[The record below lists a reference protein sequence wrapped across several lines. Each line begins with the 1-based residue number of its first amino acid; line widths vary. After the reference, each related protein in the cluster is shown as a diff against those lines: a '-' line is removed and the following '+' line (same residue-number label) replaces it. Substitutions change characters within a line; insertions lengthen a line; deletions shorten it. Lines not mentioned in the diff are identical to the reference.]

1 MFNKNKVR
9 KVNDLLD
16 VAENCLNNKD
26 RENARKAMEESYNLI
41 KKISGYDKT
50 KLSVRWMEI
59 AEKSDNL
66 AEEIANTGLT
76 EEQIAKKK
84 ADEKVRKDKNL
95 KEYNENKKLID
106 DNPLYT
112 KWADYFW
119 EHRLEND
126 EVLQQ
131 KFVPITIAKFKKL
144 RYDNEHEEFDES
156 KCPREFAKYLTE
168 ESWINES
175 LGCLKYGADKY
186 LYFELLCKN
195 AMLTEYKNMFK
206 ELKLGYI
213 PNLFIGYLSCPE
225 IYGKKLPIIKE
236 NLDNGFITNYD
247 CYDKIT
253 KYSIKDYTISMDK
266 SKYNDLSVAGKFVA
280 QLWKENCNTDI
291 YNDDTNHCKDR
302 VEGLLKVEDIL
313 PYTLKKL
320 TDGKKAYDLATKY
333 FEFVES
339 NE

>member
-41 KKISGYDKT
+41 KKILGYDKT

-66 AEEIANTGLT
+66 AEEIANAGLT

-84 ADEKVRKDKNL
+84 ADEKIRKDKNL

-131 KFVPITIAKFKKL
+131 KFVPLSIEYFKQWRYNTEHTDWKFPIEL
-144 RYDNEHEEFDES
+144 ARHMI
-156 KCPREFAKYLTE
+156 E

-175 LGCLKYGADKY
+175 LGCLKYGVDKY

-195 AMLTEYKNMFK
+195 AMQAEYKFK
-206 ELKLGYI
+206 ELKLDDISG
-213 PNLFIGYLSCPE
+213 NFIGYLARPKFYEKE
-225 IYGKKLPIIKE
+225 IPIIKE
-236 NLDNGFITNYD
+236 NFNNGFITNFYED
-247 CYDKIT
+247 QPIT
-253 KYSIKDYTISMDK
+253 YPIKDYLFSMTQE
-266 SKYNDLSVAGKFVA
+266 KYNSLSLMGKFVV
-280 QLWKENCNTDI
+280 QLWQDNCNVDI
-291 YNDDTNHCKDR
+291 YDNNKDYR
-302 VEGLLKVEDIL
+302 INRISGLIKTDDIL
-313 PYTLKKL
+313 CNLSNEL
-320 TDGKKAYDLATKY
+320 SNGKKAYDLATKY
-333 FEFVES
+333 FEFVE
-339 NE
+339 NNA

>member
-1 MFNKNKVR
+1 MFNKSKVR

-66 AEEIANTGLT
+66 AEEIANAGLT

-126 EVLQQ
+126 EALQQ
-131 KFVPITIAKFKKL
+131 KFVPLSIEDFKKM
-144 RYDNEHEEFDES
+144 RYDDEHGEFDES

-168 ESWINES
+168 KLWINES

-186 LYFELLCKN
+186 LYFELLCKH
-195 AMLTEYKNMFK
+195 ALVREFSRFFTDFK
-206 ELKLGYI
+206 LDRIYFD
-213 PNLFIGYLSCPE
+213 FIE
-225 IYGKKLPIIKE
+225 K
-236 NLDNGFITNYD
+236 
-247 CYDKIT
+247 
-253 KYSIKDYTISMDK
+253 K
-266 SKYNDLSVAGKFVA
+266 SKIDVNKNIIIVTEDKNKNIEYSLKEYPCCISQEIINNSSYIGKFVA
-280 QLWKENCNTDI
+280 YLWQELCDTDI
-291 YNDDTNHCKDR
+291 TNPDLSKFKNRLDALGKVDEIGMEVFHNK
-302 VEGLLKVEDIL
+302 LKVNN
-313 PYTLKKL
+313 
-320 TDGKKAYDLATKY
+320 AYLFATKY
-333 FEFVES
+333 FEFVEK
-339 NE
+339 NPRE

>member
-16 VAENCLNNKD
+16 IAENCLNNKD

-66 AEEIANTGLT
+66 AEEIANAGLT

-84 ADEKVRKDKNL
+84 ADEKIRKDKNL
-95 KEYNENKKLID
+95 KEYNENKELID
-106 DNPLYT
+106 GNPLYT

-126 EVLQQ
+126 EALQQ
-131 KFVPITIAKFKKL
+131 KFVPITIAKFKKW
-144 RYDNEHEEFDES
+144 RYDDEHEEFDES

-195 AMLTEYKNMFK
+195 AMLTEYKNMFE
-206 ELKLGYI
+206 ELKLGHI

-253 KYSIKDYTISMDK
+253 KYSIKDYTI
-266 SKYNDLSVAGKFVA
+266 
-280 QLWKENCNTDI
+280 
-291 YNDDTNHCKDR
+291 
-302 VEGLLKVEDIL
+302 
-313 PYTLKKL
+313 
-320 TDGKKAYDLATKY
+320 
-333 FEFVES
+333 
-339 NE
+339 